1 MVAEEPRD
9 ATTAAG
15 LPARVLAAWD
25 IAGDSVRPLGAGLI
39 NRTFLAATT
48 RGEPRVLQQVNPIF
62 PPEVNSDIE
71 QVTAHLAERGLETPR
86 IVTTLA
92 GARWLEAEDGGGTWR
107 ALTYVAGRSMNALT
121 SPAQAHAAG
130 ELLGRFHRA
139 LDDYDHAF
147 ASRRPPIHDLGRHL
161 AALEAALGAH
171 GGHRDYDQVA
181 PLAEAIFA
189 AARRLDPL
197 AATPPRVVHGD
208 PKINNILFRVH
219 ADEALCLVDLD
230 TLGRMDLPLELG
242 DALRSWCNPAGE
254 DRRQGIFSVALFRA
268 AVSGYA
274 RAAAGW
280 VGADEVAGI
289 VAATA
294 SIQVELAARFCADAL
309 NERYFGWD
317 PAQFPTRGEHNRARA
332 EGQLAIHR
340 SLLAERPALEKAVSA
355 AFRAA

>member
-1 MVAEEPRD
+1 MGPDHRRD
-9 ATTAAG
+9 ATAAG
-15 LPARVLAAWD
+15 PPAAVLAAWD
-25 IAGDSVRPLGAGLI
+25 IDGDSVRPLGAGLI

-48 RGEPRVLQQVNPIF
+48 RGEPRVVQQLNPIF

-71 QVTAHLAERGLETPR
+71 RVTAHLAQRGVPTPR
-86 IVTTLA
+86 LVPTVE
-92 GARWLEAEDGGGTWR
+92 GARWVRGDDEGGPWR
-107 ALTYVAGRSMNALT
+107 ALTYVAGRSLDVLG
-121 SPAQAHAAG
+121 SPAQAAAAG
-130 ELLGRFHRA
+130 KFLGRFHRA

-161 AALEAALGAH
+161 AALETALEVH
-171 GGHRDYDQVA
+171 TGHRDYDRVA

-189 AARRLDPL
+189 AARSLDPL
-197 AATPPRVVHGD
+197 PATPPRVVHGD
-208 PKINNILFRVH
+208 PKINNVLFRRD

-230 TLGRMDLPLELG
+230 TLGRMGLPLELG

-254 DRRQGIFSVALFRA
+254 DRPQGIFSVALFSA

-274 RAAAGW
+274 RATAGW
-280 VGADEVAGI
+280 VRADEVAGI

-317 PAQFPTRGEHNRARA
+317 RRRFPTRGDHNRVRA

-340 SLLAERPALEKAVSA
+340 SLLTERQALESAVSA
-355 AFRAA
+355 AFLAA